1 VLFERHLERPQES
14 LHGAASVAVATL
26 RGGSVVLPAG
36 ALRRLIRRPWKD
48 AVLFERYLERHG
60 LGFVNAGYRL
70 RVRRGGIFLF
80 VFFFSVIGFRFS
92 DDKGDC
98 LGLLAFGQLAV
109 QFQRRITMGFSGTGF
124 VSACVEG
131 GVALPLA
138 SLKKTDS
145 SCETCS

>member
-1 VLFERHLERPQES
+1 MVLLAGGLERFIRRPWKGTLLFERHLERPQES

-80 VFFFSVIGFRFS
+80 VFF
-92 DDKGDC
+92 
-98 LGLLAFGQLAV
+98 LA
-109 QFQRRITMGFSGTGF
+109 
-124 VSACVEG
+124 
-131 GVALPLA
+131 
-138 SLKKTDS
+138 
-145 SCETCS
+145 